1 MGETFPSARGPRRI
15 TWKGDD
21 GYLPLLEG
29 PPGTRGMRSGRVSLK
44 AGEDVGEHSTG
55 DHEEIVIVLE
65 GRGLACATGREPLHL
80 EAGQAVYV
88 PPHTTHNMKNLD
100 APVFEYIYVVAPVS
114 GAKE

>member
-1 MGETFPSARGPRRI
+1 MGQGPLSAAGPRRI
-15 TWKGDD
+15 TWRVGD

-29 PPGTRGMRSGRVSLK
+29 PPGTRGMRSGRVVLK
-44 AGEDVGEHSTG
+44 SGEDVGEHSTG

-65 GRGLACATGREPLHL
+65 GRGVACAAGREPLPL

-100 APVFEYIYVVAPVS
+100 APVFRYIYVVAPVS
-114 GAKE
+114 SPEE